1 MLLSGVLVCLAV
13 QTAEAAELKKE
24 TSAVFDRY
32 IGASEGRI
40 KAEQL
45 LSNQQTRLAKFL
57 APVTPPL
64 AQSTAFIENA
74 SDRDSAPPN
83 NVPRGVSDQG

>member
-1 MLLSGVLVCLAV
+1 VLLSGVLVCLAV

-40 KAEQL
+40 EAEQL

-64 AQSTAFIENA
+64 QSTAFIENA